1 MKAFVIFGVHIE
13 KVIFRRF
20 LVNLLLQCTS
30 AVLRAYRGPPAI
42 IHTHSLYTVLFV
54 ELRAGSHF
62 FLATKRL

>member
-1 MKAFVIFGVHIE
+1 MVYIE
-13 KVIFRRF
+13 KSMYRRF

-30 AVLRAYRGPPAI
+30 AVLRANRGPPAI
-42 IHTHSLYTVLFV
+42 IHIRSLYTVLFV